1 MAVTSV
7 GIVIFFRPQR
17 SSLAESMTEVR
28 EFADYTEMAD
38 TLERECE
45 ETLNCPCN
53 LITTIT
59 PFNDDRIG
67 WGDSRYVLIS
77 IQDEPTY
84 RPIGVCCTKVSVV
97 S

>member
-1 MAVTSV
+1 M
-7 GIVIFFRPQR
+7 IFFRPQR

-59 PFNDDRIG
+59 PVNDDRIG
-67 WGDSRYVLIS
+67 WRDSRYVLVS
-77 IQDEPTY
+77 TPDEPNFH
-84 RPIGVCCTKVSVV
+84 PIGVCCTEVYTV
-97 S
+97 